1 MSMYILLFK
10 RNTTISFDRFLM
22 QIRKKGRPKI
32 DPYSTTEKIFKK
44 LKDAIYLLYLF

>member
-1 MSMYILLFK
+1 MCMYILLFK
-10 RNTTISFDRFLM
+10 RDTIISFDRFLM

-32 DPYSTTEKIFKK
+32 DPCSTTEKNFKK